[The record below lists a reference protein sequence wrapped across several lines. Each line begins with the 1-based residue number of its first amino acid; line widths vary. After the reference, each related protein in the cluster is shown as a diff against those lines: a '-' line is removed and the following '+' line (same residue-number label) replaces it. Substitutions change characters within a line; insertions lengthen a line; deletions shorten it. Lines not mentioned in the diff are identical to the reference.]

1 MADKI
6 VEIVDAAGNKHE
18 YRPGLEGVVAAPST
32 ICHIDGNKGILLYRG
47 ISIEEMAAHS
57 TFEETAYFLLFGHL
71 PTSKELADFEHQLKA
86 HRELP
91 PAVIKL
97 LQSFPPLANPMDMLR
112 TAVSALG
119 LVDPDPENDSVEKNT
134 ECAIH
139 LIAAFPAILGVIQR
153 QRKGMQPVKPRT
165 EGSHAAHIL
174 QQISGEAADEYAA
187 KVLDVCLVLHADHS
201 FNASTFTARVCISS
215 LSDMYSAVTAA
226 IGSLKGPL
234 HGGANT
240 EVMTNL
246 LEIGSLEKVESWVM
260 ERLNNRG
267 KVMGFGHRVYKTYD
281 PRARLLSQYS
291 EKLAQRTGNMKWYLM
306 SREMERVMEREVA
319 SRGIYPN
326 VDFYSASV
334 YYYLGIEPE
343 LFTPIFAVSR
353 IAGWTAHVLEQLH
366 DNRLFRPHAVFQG
379 EMNVKYVPI
388 ENR

>member
-1 MADKI
+1 MAEK
-6 VEIVDAAGNKHE
+6 VLEIADAAGKKYQYH
-18 YRPGLEGVVAAPST
+18 PGLENVVAAPTT
-32 ICHIDGNKGILLYRG
+32 ICYIDGTNGILLYRG
-47 ISIEEMAAHS
+47 ISIQDLAAHS
-57 TFEETAYFLLFGHL
+57 TFEETAFFLLFGHL
-71 PTSKELADFEHQLKA
+71 PTPKELAAFAEQLQS

-91 PAVIKL
+91 PSVIRL

-119 LVDPDPENDSVEKNT
+119 LLDDEPDNDSVEKNT
-134 ECAIH
+134 ARAVQ

-165 EGSHAAHIL
+165 DGTHAEHIL
-174 QQISGEAADEYAA
+174 HQISGESADEYAA

-201 FNASTFTARVCISS
+201 FNASTFTARVCIAS
-215 LSDMYSAVTAA
+215 LTDMYSAVTAA

-246 LEIGSLEKVESWVM
+246 LEIGSIENVEPWVM
-260 ERLNNRG
+260 DRLKHKG

-291 EKLAQRTGNMKWYLM
+291 EKLAQKTGNSKWYQM

-326 VDFYSASV
+326 VDFFSASV
-334 YYYLGIEPE
+334 YYYLGIDPE

-353 IAGWTAHVLEQLH
+353 VAGWTAHVLEQLR
-366 DNRLFRPHAVFQG
+366 DNRLYRPDAVYKG
-379 EMNVKYVPI
+379 EMNVQYTPL

>member
-1 MADKI
+1 MAEKI
-6 VEIVDAAGNKHE
+6 FEIVDAAGSKYE
-18 YRPGLEGVVAAPST
+18 YRPGLEDVIAAPTT
-32 ICHIDGNKGILLYRG
+32 ICYIDGNKGILLYRG
-47 ISIEEMAAHS
+47 VPIEEMAAHA
-57 TFEETAYFLLFGHL
+57 TFEETAFFLLFDHL
-71 PTSKELADFEHQLKA
+71 PSRKELADFDAKLKA

-91 PAVIKL
+91 GAVIKL
-97 LQSFPPLANPMDMLR
+97 LQSFPPLANPMDLLR

-119 LVDPDPENDSVEKNT
+119 LLDDDPENDSVEKNT
-134 ECAIH
+134 ARAMQ

-153 QRKGMQPVKPRT
+153 QRKGLQPVKPHM
-165 EGSHAAHIL
+165 EGSHAAHVL

-201 FNASTFTARVCISS
+201 FNASAFTARVCISS
-215 LSDMYSAVTAA
+215 LTDMYSAITAA
-226 IGSLKGPL
+226 VGSLKGPL

-240 EVMTNL
+240 EVMTSL
-246 LEIGSLEKVESWVM
+246 LEIGSLEKVEPWVM
-260 ERLNNRG
+260 ERLKNKG

-291 EKLAQRTGNMKWYLM
+291 EKLAQKTGNMKWYLM

-326 VDFYSASV
+326 VDFFSASV

-353 IAGWTAHVLEQLH
+353 ISGWTAHVLEQSRN
-366 DNRLFRPHAVFQG
+366 NRLYRPDAVYQG
-379 EMNVKYVPI
+379 PMNVKYVPI